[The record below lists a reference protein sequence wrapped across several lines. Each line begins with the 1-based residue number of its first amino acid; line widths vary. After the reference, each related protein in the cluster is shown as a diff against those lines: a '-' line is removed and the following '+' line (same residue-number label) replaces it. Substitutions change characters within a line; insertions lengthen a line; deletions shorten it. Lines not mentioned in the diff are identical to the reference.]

1 MHIQVRLFDL
11 LDGTYTVYLGTT
23 LTNIAAYIIYGTFMI
38 LIHVFLII
46 HVDVFLISCV
56 P

>member
-23 LTNIAAYIIYGTFMI
+23 LPHIIYGTFMI
-38 LIHVFLII
+38 LIHIFLII